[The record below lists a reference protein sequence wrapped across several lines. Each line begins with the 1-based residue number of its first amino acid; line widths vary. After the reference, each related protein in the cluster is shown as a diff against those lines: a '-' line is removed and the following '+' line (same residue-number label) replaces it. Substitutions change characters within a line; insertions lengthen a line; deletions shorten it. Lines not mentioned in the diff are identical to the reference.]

1 MKMNS
6 KKLVVFLAMMV
17 FCSVTVFAATVK
29 IRINGQEVKS
39 PVAPVEINGTTLVP
53 IRVISENM
61 GAKVK
66 YDPDTQEV
74 LIMKSSLSVNLQL
87 NNKIMFKYNDITQEE
102 ESIVLN
108 VAPRKINGVTMV
120 PIRAVSDGLE
130 CKLTFKD
137 GIIDIKASVIE
148 TYLTTD
154 NEKYLEGELNSRYS
168 VCSTAVGDIK
178 LHYWVYE
185 KQDDSD
191 GWDYSLTTLF
201 VNDDEDFG
209 KLYSG
214 AEATDEQ
221 LKARQQ
227 LKEYMQGVA
236 EYLMTQHPS
245 IKFNGCYDL
254 SYYEDETDKDSY
266 VPLSFC
272 NWKNYTGDWNAPYAF
287 TQVGSFEWVTDYDAD
302 LW

>member
-6 KKLVVFLAMMV
+6 KKLVIFLAMMV

-39 PVAPVEINGTTLVP
+39 TVAPVEINGTTLVP

-61 GAKVK
+61 GAEVEYYK
-66 YDPDTQEV
+66 DTQEV
-74 LIMKSSLSVNLQL
+74 LIMKGNLSVDLKL
-87 NNKIMFKYNDITQEE
+87 NNKVMIKYNNITEE
-102 ESIVLN
+102 KESIILN
-108 VAPRKINGVTMV
+108 VAPRQINGVTMV

-130 CKLTFKD
+130 CELTFKD

-148 TYLTTD
+148 TYSTTE
-154 NEKYLEGELNSRYS
+154 NEKYIEDELNSKYS

-185 KQDDSD
+185 KQDNTE
-191 GWDYSLTTLF
+191 GWDYSLSTLF
-201 VNDDEDFG
+201 VNDDEDFA

-214 AEATDEQ
+214 TEATDEQ

-245 IKFNGCYDL
+245 TKFNGCYDL

-266 VPLSFC
+266 IPLFFC
-272 NWKNYTGDWNAPYAF
+272 NWKNYTGDWDAPYAS
-287 TQVGSFEWVTDYDAD
+287 TQVGRFEWVTEYDAD